1 MPVFPSRAWA
11 EQAMAL
17 VNADPESVAAGRDWK
32 GDFGIVIEAE
42 PGRLATPFVVWIRP
56 ENGRIAELRVLVDP
70 DDLDEFEPA
79 YRIAAPFSVWKA
91 LLRGTLD
98 PVQALARRRLRV
110 DGDVQPIM
118 ERMRYKDI
126 ASRTLAGIETQFADE

>member
-1 MPVFPSRAWA
+1 MPLFPSRAWA

-17 VNADPESVAAGRDWK
+17 VNADPEAVAAGRGWT

-42 PGRLATPFVVWIRP
+42 PGRLASPFVAWVRP
-56 ENGRIAELRVLVDP
+56 REGRIAELRILVDP
-70 DDLDEFEPA
+70 DDLDELEPA
-79 YRIAAPFSVWKA
+79 YRIAAPFSIWKA

-98 PVQALARRRLRV
+98 PVEALTGRRIRV
-110 DGDVQPIM
+110 EGDVQPIL

-126 ASRTLAGIETQFADE
+126 ATRTLARVETRFADE

>member
-17 VNADPESVAAGRDWK
+17 VNADPEAVAAGRDWK

-42 PGRLATPFVVWIRP
+42 LGRLAEPFVAWVRP
-56 ENGRIAELRVLVDP
+56 ENGQIAELRVLVDP
-70 DDLDEFEPA
+70 DDLDELAPT

-110 DGDVQPIM
+110 EGDVEPLVK
-118 ERMRYKDI
+118 RMRYKDI
-126 ASRTLAGIETQFADE
+126 ATRTLAGIETRFADE